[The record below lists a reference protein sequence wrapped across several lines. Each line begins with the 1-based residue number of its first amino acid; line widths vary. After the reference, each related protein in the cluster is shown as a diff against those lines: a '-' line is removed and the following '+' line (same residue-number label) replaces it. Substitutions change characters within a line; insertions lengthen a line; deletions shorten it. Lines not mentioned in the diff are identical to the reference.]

1 VCGGGW
7 MTSWQGAKILF
18 QHEMRR
24 SWIGLLITMVF
35 FTYVNIVMMPLF
47 NELLEEKASDENI
60 RWVADLL
67 YLTILPNMGFLM
79 NRSYMKYWQK
89 DPFTRKIAYWR
100 TLPIGLTSMVR
111 ARMLQLITV
120 LSVVGAFFF
129 ITQYLLQGELRT
141 LLTPGEYLIF
151 VLVWIGYA
159 LTIGAN
165 YVIFEQLLS
174 GKKYLIVCLSYLG
187 IFVVI
192 AFVSWWT
199 DSEVVF
205 QTIKVSQDEEVL
217 WPICSLLIGFMMTAA
232 AGLWIRRKLALR
244 NFMS

>member
-1 VCGGGW
+1 

-18 QHEMRR
+18 QHEMRQ

-35 FTYVNIVMMPLF
+35 FSYVSIVMMPLF
-47 NELLEEKASDENI
+47 NEMLDQKASDENI
-60 RWVADLL
+60 WWVGDLL

-79 NRSYMKYWQK
+79 NRSYMKYWK
-89 DPFTRKIAYWR
+89 SDPFTRKIAYWR
-100 TLPIGLTSMVR
+100 TLPIGLTSMVL

-120 LSVVGAFFF
+120 LSIVGAFFF
-129 ITQYLLQGELRT
+129 IFQYLLLDELRT
-141 LLTPGEYLIF
+141 ELTPGEYLIF
-151 VLVWIGYA
+151 ALVWIGYA
-159 LTIGAN
+159 LTISAN

-174 GKKYLIVCLSYLG
+174 GKKYFAVCLSYLA

-192 AFVSWWT
+192 ALISWWT
-199 DSEVVF
+199 DWEVLF
-205 QTIKVSQDEEVL
+205 HTIKASQDEDVM
-217 WPICSLLIGFMMTAA
+217 WPISSLLIGFMMTAA